1 MTQSLQPYHSDSCL
15 SLHNDARL
23 RYLEQLLL
31 MVSVLG
37 LVLKSTFQE
46 YVLERIQPVSD
57 QLELFKDDSI
67 EFKSVKSLFNPQWS
81 AECLL
86 CECRGK
92 PLQHVASERSSV
104 LGTTQ
109 SHTHSPLYYNYASN
123 LNPAQHHKL

>member
-15 SLHNDARL
+15 SLLNDARL

-67 EFKSVKSLFNPQWS
+67 EFK
-81 AECLL
+81 
-86 CECRGK
+86 
-92 PLQHVASERSSV
+92 
-104 LGTTQ
+104 
-109 SHTHSPLYYNYASN
+109 
-123 LNPAQHHKL
+123 